1 MVMIKRSALRR
12 LFALAALWTAAL
24 VFGLPIYATQA
35 GDRNGPSTQDDAR
48 SAPNHSGP
56 AFGGY
61 SMTLRDVW
69 GPAQM
74 PPTPQDFG
82 PHFDFQPEPLH
93 GGLSHDPY
101 PN

>member
-1 MVMIKRSALRR
+1 MIKRSTLRK

-24 VFGLPIYATQA
+24 VFGLPIHETQA
-35 GDRNGPSTQDDAR
+35 GDRNVSSTQDDTR
-48 SAPNHSGP
+48 GAPNHSGP
-56 AFGGY
+56 AYGGY